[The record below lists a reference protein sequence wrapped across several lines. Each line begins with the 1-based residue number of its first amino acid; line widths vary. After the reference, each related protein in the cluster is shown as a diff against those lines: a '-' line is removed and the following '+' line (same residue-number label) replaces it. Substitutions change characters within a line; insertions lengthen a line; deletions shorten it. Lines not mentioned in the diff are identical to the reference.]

1 MDIFPNVSKA
11 SSKTAGFRHG
21 CLAGMWNN
29 PKLYEIF
36 FVSYH
41 TFGFLRSSPRG
52 TLLGCVATV
61 GSHDPTFIDNLA
73 AAISTFQ
80 LNKFGQLHALSLHSC
95 WEPLKWIKN
104 ETSSMWNGLSRQWL
118 CRLECK
124 STNQKQPCR
133 SEPIT
138 IPSSKCGM
146 PKFIS
151 GLINQTNLY
160 HVYYVKMV
168 APEGKYSRPP
178 PLKKS
183 KKTFYKSATGW
194 ICLLFWSLS
203 RTWYFNDI
211 SLELQVSRG
220 FTFRVVSIHACQS
233 SPKTMVWNHG
243 QIKLAK
249 KCSRFILN
257 NRITKQHVETSL
269 NPQPLPTPTTLH
281 EKSASKSY
289 LSINWRVGVPT
300 PPPSAIW
307 FSPRMPT
314 SPPPWPVIGAPNAW
328 NLGSE
333 ETAPDG

>member
-168 APEGKYSRPP
+168 APEGKYS
-178 PLKKS
+178 
-183 KKTFYKSATGW
+183 
-194 ICLLFWSLS
+194 C
-203 RTWYFNDI
+203 
-211 SLELQVSRG
+211 
-220 FTFRVVSIHACQS
+220 
-233 SPKTMVWNHG
+233 
-243 QIKLAK
+243 
-249 KCSRFILN
+249 
-257 NRITKQHVETSL
+257 
-269 NPQPLPTPTTLH
+269 
-281 EKSASKSY
+281 
-289 LSINWRVGVPT
+289 
-300 PPPSAIW
+300 PPPSKNQKKPSTNLQLVEFASCSDHLAELDISMIFHWSCKFHVVSPFGW
-307 FSPRMPT
+307 FPYMPVSLLPKRWFGT
-314 SPPPWPVIGAPNAW
+314 MVK
-328 NLGSE
+328 
-333 ETAPDG
+333 

>member
-1 MDIFPNVSKA
+1 
-11 SSKTAGFRHG
+11 
-21 CLAGMWNN
+21 
-29 PKLYEIF
+29 
-36 FVSYH
+36 
-41 TFGFLRSSPRG
+41 
-52 TLLGCVATV
+52 
-61 GSHDPTFIDNLA
+61 
-73 AAISTFQ
+73 
-80 LNKFGQLHALSLHSC
+80 
-95 WEPLKWIKN
+95 
-104 ETSSMWNGLSRQWL
+104 MWNGLSRQWL

-124 STNQKQPCR
+124 STNQKQQIWAHHH
-133 SEPIT
+133 PIVQVWHAKVHLWPDKPNESLPRILCEDGGT
-138 IPSSKCGM
+138 RRKILM
-146 PKFIS
+146 
-151 GLINQTNLY
+151 
-160 HVYYVKMV
+160 
-168 APEGKYSRPP
+168 PP
-178 PLKKS
+178 PQKNK

-300 PPPSAIW
+300 PPPVP
-307 FSPRMPT
+307 FDFPRGCQQVLPHGLSLEPRTPGTLGLKRPLLMGNLVRLKDT
-314 SPPPWPVIGAPNAW
+314 SQ
-328 NLGSE
+328 SE
-333 ETAPDG
+333 SLVHPFPDGKWSSFANFLGIIHHQTS